1 MDTTSANETRQ
12 KLINRTIG
20 ITTLDQIE
28 EARQELQRWLAAHTD
43 DEGIREVDARL
54 ADMARTLTEQTPPS
68 VAYRVRDQ
76 QEQDK
81 PRVGVTV
88 PNDAPARDER

>member
-1 MDTTSANETRQ
+1 MGKSGKATLPSGGTMEPP
-12 KLINRTIG
+12 TI
-20 ITTLDQIE
+20 LVIE
-28 EARQELQRWLAAHTD
+28 D
-43 DEGIREVDARL
+43 DAGIREIDARL
-54 ADMARTLTEQTPPS
+54 ADMAAALQEQTPPS

-88 PNDAPARDER
+88 PNDAPAHDER

>member
-20 ITTLDQIE
+20 ITTFDQIAE
-28 EARQELQRWLAAHTD
+28 VRQALREWLEGHAD

-54 ADMARTLTEQTPPS
+54 ADMAAALQEQTPPS

>member
-1 MDTTSANETRQ
+1 MDNNADDTRQ

-20 ITTLDQIE
+20 ITTLDQIA
-28 EARQELQRWLAAHTD
+28 EARQGLQEWLTAHAD
-43 DEGIREVDARL
+43 DDGIREIDARL
-54 ADMARTLTEQTPPS
+54 ADMAQTLAEQTVPS
-68 VAYRVRDQ
+68 VQYRVRDQ

-88 PNDAPARDER
+88 PNDAPAHDER